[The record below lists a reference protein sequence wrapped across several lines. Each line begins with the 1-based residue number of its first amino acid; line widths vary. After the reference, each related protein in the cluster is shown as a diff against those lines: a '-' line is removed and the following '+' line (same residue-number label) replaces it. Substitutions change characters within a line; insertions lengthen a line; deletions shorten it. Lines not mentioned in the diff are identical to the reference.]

1 MTTHYSYHQGDIN
14 FYPLAAFGKSADD
27 VSRKN
32 LIRTTAHRMLIQEG
46 EITGHHHGI
55 WFMPQPVA
63 LRESGS
69 GSGGNGAAAAAA
81 DVLAKAVRGDL
92 APARLYA
99 DAELVAS
106 LRLDAGSP
114 VVGFLI
120 ADEAVIIRHATREGS
135 PTGEHGDIRLPAGGY
150 LVTGKR
156 EWTAGDQ
163 HRVRD

>member
-1 MTTHYSYHQGDIN
+1 MHSFHQGDIN
-14 FYPLAAFGKSADD
+14 FYPLSLFNKSADD
-27 VSRKN
+27 VSRQN
-32 LIRTTAHRMLIQEG
+32 LIRTTTHRLLIQEG

-63 LRESGS
+63 LRESGF
-69 GSGGNGAAAAAA
+69 GSGGNDAAA

-156 EWTAGDQ
+156 EWTSGDERKVQ
-163 HRVRD
+163 D

>member
-1 MTTHYSYHQGDIN
+1 MHSYHQGDIN
-14 FYPLAAFGKSADD
+14 FYPLSLFNKSADD

-32 LIRTTAHRMLIQEG
+32 MIRTTPHQLLIQEG

-81 DVLAKAVRGDL
+81 GVLAKAVRGDL

-156 EWTAGDQ
+156 EWTAGDER
-163 HRVRD
+163 RVQD

>member
-1 MTTHYSYHQGDIN
+1 MHSFHQGDIN
-14 FYPLAAFGKSADD
+14 FYPLSLFNKSADD
-27 VSRKN
+27 VSRQN
-32 LIRTTAHRMLIQEG
+32 LIRTTTHRLLIQEG

-55 WFMPQPVA
+55 WFMPQPAA

-69 GSGGNGAAAAAA
+69 GSGGHDAAA

-156 EWTAGDQ
+156 EWTSGDERKVQ
-163 HRVRD
+163 D